1 MLQEIRMARIVEAIG
16 RYKSGALSRVEA
28 ASLLGWSERHFR
40 RLRNAYA
47 DGGSEAII
55 DRRRGKTPS
64 NNVEEKIKDWAWINM

>member
-1 MLQEIRMARIVEAIG
+1 
-16 RYKSGALSRVEA
+16 
-28 ASLLGWSERHFR
+28 LLGWSERHFR